1 MVIEQ
6 KVSDQEI
13 KVCLG
18 VYEGIVNVLMPAT
31 AASASA
37 QSVLHRR
44 LDRSEKRVVVERLGE
59 KSRGALPE
67 TPRARLVVRF
77 GGHEDY
83 GNPTIHF
90 AQLGLKFETAQP
102 WHLDIQQQTV
112 SLRRPRIEEFLGGRK
127 DRTFIASRSKQTAQR
142 IAHRLVVI
150 DDANQRNERLTVHFV
165 P

>member
-1 MVIEQ
+1 MGTV
-6 KVSDQEI
+6 DG
-13 KVCLG
+13 LG
-18 VYEGIVNVLMPAT
+18 VYEGIADVLIRPTAT
-31 AASASA
+31 SASA

-44 LDRSEKRVVVERLGE
+44 LDRSEKRVIVERLGE
-59 KSRGALPE
+59 KSRRALSE
-67 TPRARLVVRF
+67 SPRAHLTIRL

-112 SLRRPRIEEFLGGRK
+112 SLRQPRIEEFLGGRK

-142 IAHRLVVI
+142 IAHGFVVI